1 MPQFIVLPLFS
12 PFGLTVESIK
22 RIRGTSMKQ
31 CMDIEEAPIKENES
45 FFNQVGFLNIEKNG
59 NIL

>member
-1 MPQFIVLPLFS
+1 
-12 PFGLTVESIK
+12 
-22 RIRGTSMKQ
+22 MKQ